1 MRKGTPKAFLYAALL
16 LSIGNAV
23 ATPYKFTNLYDS
35 SGPFNGFGAPSLNN
49 SGTVAFSASR
59 DKGEQ
64 GILTGSGGLTT
75 TIADTSGPFNGLS
88 SPSLNN
94 RGTVAFRASLDTGGA
109 GIFTGSGGP
118 ITTIADSTSFEAGV
132 PFQGLFSD
140 PSLNDSGMVAF
151 YFEMRSPDSPNIV
164 GIYTGAGGPITTIV
178 DTSTT
183 NNDFFLGGTPS
194 LNNSGTVA
202 FPEDGDGIF
211 IARGGTITNV
221 TDNAF
226 YSFFESPSLNDS
238 GTVAFVAGVFLD
250 AADILT
256 DSGPFAFAP
265 PPVCERQDVKGIF
278 TSSGGPLT
286 TIAHCFPFFTPL
298 IPSLNNSGTVVF
310 LAENLITGGAGIFTG
325 PDLAADKVIG
335 AGDTLFGSTVADLL
349 MSIESLNDS
358 GQIAFLYSLADGR
371 TGIARADPITP
382 APEPG
387 TLPLLIA
394 ALLGAVW
401 GCDARANRRSYRQ
414 MLCFSELREA
424 AIFCCSAVARTPST
438 NCTPRMTSASCS
450 KPLSRRNDFSA
461 HLASL

>member
-1 MRKGTPKAFLYAALL
+1 MRKGTPKAFLYAVLV

-23 ATPYKFTNLYDS
+23 AAPYKFTNLYDS

-64 GILTGSGGLTT
+64 GILTGSGGPTT
-75 TIADTSGPFNGLS
+75 TITDTSGPFNGLS

-118 ITTIADSTSFEAGV
+118 ITTIADSTLFEASE

-183 NNDFFLGGTPS
+183 NNDFFLGGPPS

-221 TDNAF
+221 TDNAP
-226 YSFFESPSLNDS
+226 YNIFESPSLNDS
-238 GTVAFVAGVFLD
+238 GAVAFAAGVRLD
-250 AADILT
+250 AVDILT

-265 PPVCERQDVKGIF
+265 PPACERQDVKGIF

-286 TIAHCFPFFTPL
+286 TIARCFPNFTPL
-298 IPSLNNSGTVVF
+298 IPSLNNSGTVAF

-325 PDLAADKVIG
+325 PDLVADKVIG
-335 AGDTLFGSTVADLL
+335 AGDTLFGSTVVGLS
-349 MSIESLNDS
+349 MSIESLNDT
-358 GQIAFLYSLADGR
+358 GQIAFTYQLDDRR
-371 TGIARADPITP
+371 TGIARADPLVTP
-382 APEPG
+382 APEPS
-387 TLPLLIA
+387 TLILLVA
-394 ALLGAVW
+394 GLLGAVW
-401 GCDARANRRSYRQ
+401 RKGRPA
-414 MLCFSELREA
+414 
-424 AIFCCSAVARTPST
+424 
-438 NCTPRMTSASCS
+438 
-450 KPLSRRNDFSA
+450 
-461 HLASL
+461 